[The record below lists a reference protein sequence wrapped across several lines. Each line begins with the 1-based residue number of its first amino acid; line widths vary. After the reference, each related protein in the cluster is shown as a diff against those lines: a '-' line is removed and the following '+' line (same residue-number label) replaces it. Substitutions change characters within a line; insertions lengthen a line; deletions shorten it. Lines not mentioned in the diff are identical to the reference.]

1 MLRPRMGV
9 LLDVGVGSLAGVLQ
23 ALSALLI
30 VGALAWSLRRWLA
43 RGGLRRAG
51 STLDLEARLPLHPRG
66 ALVIVRAERR
76 RFLLATHELGPARLI
91 AELPDATAEA
101 RLDAPLDLAAERG
114 DGARPAAPDES
125 P

>member
-30 VGALAWSLRRWLA
+30 VGALTWSLRRWLA
-43 RGGLRRAG
+43 LGKRRSTG
-51 STLDLEARLPLHPRG
+51 STLSVEARLPLHPRG
-66 ALVIVRAERR
+66 SLVIVQAERR
-76 RFLLATHELGPARLI
+76 RFLLATHEHGPARLI
-91 AELPDATAEA
+91 AELQ
-101 RLDAPLDLAAERG
+101 DAPAHAPADIAIAHVDSVR
-114 DGARPAAPDES
+114 RAAPDES

>member
-30 VGALAWSLRRWLA
+30 LGALTWSLRRWFTLGE
-43 RGGLRRAG
+43 RRRAG
-51 STLDLEARLPLHPRG
+51 ETLRVEARLPLHPRG
-66 ALVIVRAERR
+66 SLVIVRAERR
-76 RFLLATHELGPARLI
+76 RFLLATHEHGPARLI
-91 AELPDATAEA
+91 AELQDGPAESA
-101 RLDAPLDLAAERG
+101 LACLDG
-114 DGARPAAPDES
+114 VRPAAPDES